1 MTVTDPNLTNKSK
14 NYFNFQYKEKLMNI
28 TQHKINNYSEGVSNL
43 PDYPSDS
50 GYTAES
56 LKAVFDA
63 RSDKEI
69 KEKHNA
75 LIDELSEILTRQQE
89 SIENITGASVVSAHD
104 DLASILP
111 ADKEMYIIKYDSM
124 PVQDKDGNVTVSDEV
139 VYVTKIGDGVTSLAE
154 LPQTSTLISGIGTG
168 SLTQFTEEE
177 AYGIEKGDG
186 TQLYPL
192 PVAEG
197 YASVALGRYTKAV
210 GDHSS
215 ALNYAT
221 LSEGDYSH
229 AEGGYTKTSGLYSH
243 AEGHYA
249 TAEGWASHAENSY
262 TKASGNY
269 SHAEGHQCEATGER
283 SHAEGTSSKSE
294 GSSSHAEGHITVASG
309 LGSHSEGHSTTAEG
323 EASHAEGNG
332 AKATGKASHAE
343 GNSTTASGAYSHSEG
358 SNTKATGDYSH
369 AEGAST
375 EASGKYSHA
384 EGASSKALNNSAH
397 AEGFSTTAS
406 GQFSHAEGRGTVASG
421 DYSHAAGLN
430 TVASGGY
437 ATAMGYANKASGSYS
452 FASGYSSESVNTGS
466 TAMGVGLKTGRNYQ
480 TVFGLYNKLS
490 SQDVFQIGNGTSDEA
505 RSNIF
510 SVNIDKSVKLGNT
523 VLSEAVLSD
532 MLTHGERIREL
543 EETISALAARLDAYI
558 AGGEV
563 PDGVATSFVTLDMF
577 NAHVEDTENPHKVTA
592 EQVNVDLTGL
602 ATTEY
607 VDSSIQSAVLDSWE
621 AEV

>member
-1 MTVTDPNLTNKSK
+1 
-14 NYFNFQYKEKLMNI
+14 MNI

-75 LIDELSEILTRQQE
+75 LIDELSEILTKQQE
-89 SIENITGASVVSAHD
+89 RIENITGASVVSAHD

-186 TQLYPL
+186 TRLYPL

-221 LSEGDYSH
+221 LSEGDFSH

-262 TKASGNY
+262 TKAIGKY

-343 GNSTTASGAYSHSEG
+343 GSNTTASGAYSHSEG

-558 AGGEV
+558 AGGGEV
-563 PDGVATSFVTLDMF
+563 PEGVATSFVTLDMF
-577 NAHVEDTENPHKVTA
+577 NAHVEDTENPHKVTS

-607 VDSSIQSAVLDSWE
+607 VVSSIQSAILDSWE

>member
-1 MTVTDPNLTNKSK
+1 
-14 NYFNFQYKEKLMNI
+14 MNI

-75 LIDELSEILTRQQE
+75 LIDELSEILTKQQE
-89 SIENITGASVVSAHD
+89 RIENITGASVVSAHD

-177 AYGIEKGDG
+177 AYGIEKGDA
-186 TQLYPL
+186 TRLYPL

-343 GNSTTASGAYSHSEG
+343 GSNTTASGAYSHSEG

-558 AGGEV
+558 ADGGEV

-577 NAHVEDTENPHKVTA
+577 NAHVEDSENPHKVTA

-607 VDSSIQSAVLDSWE
+607 VDTSIQSAVLDSWE
-621 AEV
+621 EKI

>member
-1 MTVTDPNLTNKSK
+1 
-14 NYFNFQYKEKLMNI
+14 MNI

-343 GNSTTASGAYSHSEG
+343 GSNTTASGAYSHSEG